1 MYKKHAPYS
10 TAEFVIIPPTGILA
24 LTNSHKDE
32 AVLLNKDLVDYY
44 TEIKTYPS
52 AKLTVY
58 SNFISYTLN
67 ESDAHKHMLKLN
79 RAYRK
84 LK

>member
-1 MYKKHAPYS
+1 MYKKHSAMNDGN
-10 TAEFVIIPPTGILA
+10 FFIIPPTGILK

-32 AVLLNKDLVDYY
+32 AVLLGKSLVDYF
-44 TEIKTYPS
+44 TEIKTYKS

-58 SNFISYTLN
+58 PTFISYSMN
-67 ESDAHKHMLKLN
+67 EADAHKHMLKLN
-79 RAYRK
+79 RAYKK